1 MAHYFLFP
9 EKDTTIFSHP
19 TRAILNTGIDEVL
32 TIQDEESNTDLNFY
46 PSRILIQFK
55 HPKLMMYFK
64 IKFNLVF
71 LVQVLIYFKQNIVN

>member
-1 MAHYFLFP
+1 MAYYFLFP

-55 HPKLMMYFK
+55 DSEINNVISNK
-64 IKFNLVF
+64 ITGNFSASPIWSF
-71 LVQVLIYFKQNIVN
+71 